1 MARQNLEAQYIAPL
15 KLVIDS
21 EGVANAQVFRG
32 FAGDNRFDC
41 GFELMPNQKFQ
52 FGDLRIELPDRTIII
67 EMESAGGLTN
77 LVKYWPLEQQCKRP
91 LFLLHIFGQSS
102 AQDYIAHLRLWD
114 FTWMQMASPLAQRPN
129 RRLWARRF
137 VFQKADLSTLRDAE
151 SALRTCLT
159 SPVPN
164 VIRDVF
170 ECAPE

>member
-1 MARQNLEAQYIAPL
+1 MARQNLEVQYLAPL
-15 KLVIDS
+15 RLAIDS
-21 EGVANAQVFRG
+21 ESLADVQVFGG

-41 GFELMPNQKFQ
+41 GFELMPNQRFQ

-77 LVKYWPLEQQCKRP
+77 LVKYWPLEQRCERP

-114 FTWMQMASPLAQRPN
+114 FTWMQMASLLEQRPH

-151 SALRTCLT
+151 LALRTCLRST
-159 SPVPN
+159 VPN
-164 VIRDVF
+164 VIREVF
-170 ECAPE
+170 ECAPQ